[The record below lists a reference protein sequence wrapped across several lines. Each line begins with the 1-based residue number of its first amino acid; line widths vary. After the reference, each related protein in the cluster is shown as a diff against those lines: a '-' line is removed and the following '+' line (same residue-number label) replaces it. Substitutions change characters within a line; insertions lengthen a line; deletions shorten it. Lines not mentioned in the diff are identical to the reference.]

1 MAADEDIGELLLES
15 VVVPV
20 ELPQELEDGD
30 LKERVLHASDLV
42 LALQLEGD
50 LPVRPLYFREQLDDL
65 RDVGLVD
72 TDGVLEE
79 GSTAEQYS
87 VALLLE
93 AGGYLGQELR
103 DVDGHSLDDF
113 DCCEDGFLADVGR
126 VAADALG
133 EETSTLSTSW
143 CRSRAN
149 SAVQISERT
158 QRARLTILLLL
169 PLRSMRILLVAIM
182 SSSDFS
188 WKSWV
193 SPGWSLLYRGSRCA
207 FR

>member
-30 LKERVLHASDLV
+30 LKERVLHASNLI
-42 LALQLEGD
+42 LALELEGD

-72 TDGVLEE
+72 TDGVLQE
-79 GSTAEQYS
+79 GCTAQQYS
-87 VALLLE
+87 VTLLLE
-93 AGGYLGQELR
+93 AGGYLGQKLR
-103 DVDGHSLDDF
+103 NIDGHSLDDF
-113 DCCEDGFLADVGR
+113 DCSEDGFLADVGR

-133 EETSTLSTSW
+133 GETSTLSTSW

-193 SPGWSLLYRGSRCA
+193 SPGWSLLYRGSLCA

>member
-42 LALQLEGD
+42 LALELEGD

-79 GSTAEQYS
+79 GSAAEQYS

-133 EETSTLSTSW
+133 GETSTLSTSW